1 MKFLLLDLS
10 AGINAGVLWQKT
22 LESCGRGARAL
33 AMSRLSFVVAAEK
46 R

>member
-1 MKFLLLDLS
+1 MKFLLP
-10 AGINAGVLWQKT
+10 

-33 AMSRLSFVVAAEK
+33 AMSRLSFVAAAEK